1 MNTEDIGQP
10 VAIISFEGDK
20 KKNKVLSIEND
31 KSNVEE
37 YLRDLKLTK
46 PKEKIQHI
54 PNKKTERQIL
64 YITGASGSGKSYYTK
79 AYCDQYR
86 KLFPKNPIY
95 LISSINEDS
104 SIDKVK
110 NMKRIKLTN
119 ELLMTDLKAD
129 DFKDSLVIFDD
140 TDCLT
145 NKIMRMKVN
154 GILNMLLETG
164 RHTNTSVIYT
174 SHLATNGLDTKRI
187 LNEAHSITIFP
198 HSLGGRSLKYLL
210 ENYFGLD
217 KHQIKK
223 IKTLPSRWVTLIKS
237 FPMVVL
243 SEKEAFVLNLPDE
256 EKEDK

>member
-1 MNTEDIGQP
+1 MNLEDVGVP
-10 VAIISFEGDK
+10 VALITFEGDK
-20 KKNKVLSIEND
+20 KKNRTLSIEQD
-31 KSNVEE
+31 KSNVED
-37 YLRDLKLTK
+37 YLKELKLTK

-54 PNKKTERQIL
+54 PNKKSERQIL

-79 AYCDQYR
+79 HYCDQY
-86 KLFPKNPIY
+86 KKMFPKNDIY
-95 LISSINEDS
+95 LVSSINEDS

-110 NMKRIKLTN
+110 GMKRIKLSN
-119 ELLMTDLKAD
+119 ELLTTDLQAA
-129 DFKDSLVIFDD
+129 DFKDSMVIFDD
-140 TDCLT
+140 TDCIT
-145 NKIMRMKVN
+145 NKIMRQKVN

-174 SHLATNGLDTKRI
+174 SHLATAGLDTKRI
-187 LNEAHSITIFP
+187 LNEAHSVTIFP

-217 KHQIKK
+217 RHQIKK

-243 SEKEAFVLNLPDE
+243 SEKEAYVLNLPDD
-256 EKEDK
+256 KE

>member
-1 MNTEDIGQP
+1 MNTEDIGTP
-10 VAIISFEGDK
+10 VALITFEGDK
-20 KKNKVLSIEND
+20 KKNKTLSIEND
-31 KSNVEE
+31 KFNVTD
-37 YLRDLKLTK
+37 YFKHIKLTK
-46 PKEKIQHI
+46 PKEKIQYI

-79 AYCDQYR
+79 QYCDQYR

-110 NMKRIKLTN
+110 NMKRIRLTN
-119 ELLMTDLKAD
+119 ELLMTDLKVD

-140 TDCLT
+140 TDVIT

-174 SHLATNGLDTKRI
+174 SHLATNGLETRRI

-217 KHQIKK
+217 KHQIKQ
-223 IKTLPSRWVTLIKS
+223 IKTLPSRWVTLVKS

-256 EKEDK
+256 E

>member
-1 MNTEDIGQP
+1 MNTEDIGIP
-10 VAIISFEGDK
+10 VAMIHFDGDK
-20 KKNKVLSIEND
+20 KKNKILSIERD
-31 KSNVEE
+31 KSNVSD
-37 YLRDLKLTK
+37 YLKELKLAK

-54 PNKKTERQIL
+54 PNKKSERQIL

-79 AYCDQYR
+79 HYCDEYR
-86 KLFPKNPIY
+86 KMFPKNPIY

-110 NMKRIKLTN
+110 GMKRIKLSN
-119 ELLMTDLKAD
+119 ELLTTDLKAD
-129 DFKDSLVIFDD
+129 DFKDSLIIFDD
-140 TDCLT
+140 TDCIT
-145 NKIMRMKVN
+145 NKIMRAKVN

-174 SHLATNGLDTKRI
+174 SHLATAGLDTKRI

-217 KHQIKK
+217 RHQIKK

-243 SEKEAFVLNLPDE
+243 SEKDAYVLNLPDE
-256 EKEDK
+256 KE

>member
-1 MNTEDIGQP
+1 MNTEDIGTP
-10 VAIISFEGDK
+10 VALITFEGDK
-20 KKNKVLSIEND
+20 KKNKTLSIEND
-31 KSNVEE
+31 KANVAD
-37 YLRDLKLTK
+37 YLKHIKLTK
-46 PKEKIQHI
+46 PKEKIQYI

-64 YITGASGSGKSYYTK
+64 YITGASGSGKSFYTK
-79 AYCDQYR
+79 QYCDQYR
-86 KLFPKNPIY
+86 KLFPKNPIF

-110 NMKRIKLTN
+110 NMKRIRLTN

-140 TDCLT
+140 TDVIT

-174 SHLATNGLDTKRI
+174 SHLATNGLETRRI

-217 KHQIKK
+217 KYQIKQ
-223 IKTLPSRWVTLIKS
+223 IKTLPSRWVTLDKS

-256 EKEDK
+256 